1 MRRMLITASAPHS
14 AETPGPSQC
23 RTVSTHHVKAGHEPI
38 QGPIWPF
45 AMARNRLGLPDAS
58 LQKRSSRNAQACLEA
73 ALWELGEQP
82 LRHRR
87 ALYHL
92 APQHFD
98 TPSPALS
105 GLGRPDK
112 IPKAPSKAPSAR
124 ASTSTARQR
133 RVESPRI
140 ASFDHFTVCFTS
152 AAARTGPAQGQGL
165 HPPPASLGRAMPTP
179 NWRAGQRSHLNNM
192 LTIFCDSTVANDRR
206 V

>member
-1 MRRMLITASAPHS
+1 MLMRRMPITANAPHS
-14 AETPGPSQC
+14 AEIMGPSQC
-23 RTVSTHHVKAGHEPI
+23 RTASTHHVKPGHEPI

-45 AMARNRLGLPDAS
+45 SMARNRLGLPDAS
-58 LQKRSSRNAQACLEA
+58 LEKRSSRNAQACLEA
-73 ALWELGEQP
+73 ALWELGDQP

-92 APQHFD
+92 APQRFD

-112 IPKAPSKAPSAR
+112 IPKAPSAR
-124 ASTSTARQR
+124 ASTTTARQR

-165 HPPPASLGRAMPTP
+165 HPQPRLVVPCQPPIGVLAKGAT
-179 NWRAGQRSHLNNM
+179 
-192 LTIFCDSTVANDRR
+192 STTC
-206 V
+206 

>member
-1 MRRMLITASAPHS
+1 MLMRRMLITASVPHS
-14 AETPGPSQC
+14 AETQGPSQC
-23 RTVSTHHVKAGHEPI
+23 RTVSTHHVKPGHEPI

-87 ALYHL
+87 ALYRL

-112 IPKAPSKAPSAR
+112 IPKAPSTSPSFNLHGSPAPCGIAQDCELRSFHSMFHICRSA
-124 ASTSTARQR
+124 
-133 RVESPRI
+133 
-140 ASFDHFTVCFTS
+140 H
-152 AAARTGPAQGQGL
+152 
-165 HPPPASLGRAMPTP
+165 
-179 NWRAGQRSHLNNM
+179 RAGPGPGAAPPSLAWSCH
-192 LTIFCDSTVANDRR
+192 ANPQLACWPKEPPQQHADDFL
-206 V
+206 